1 MSRRALAKPSESRSP
16 AIIAAVAG
24 AVLCVIGLIVA
35 PRRTAAAYLVA
46 YVAVLAVVLG
56 VLAMIMIARLTAATW
71 FVALRRQ
78 AEQVVATLPALA
90 VMFVP
95 VLLAARGLYPWAS
108 RVEEPTLRAAME
120 AKSAYLNL
128 PFFTVR
134 AVVYWAIWLAVG
146 ETLRRASLAQ
156 DRGDTPRVAH
166 RLRVVSAVGIV
177 AFALSVTF
185 AAFDWMMS
193 LAPTWYSTVY
203 GVNYFAGAMV
213 GGLGLLA
220 VLAERGRR
228 IGALPEAVGAD
239 HLHALAKL
247 LLTFVLFWA
256 YIGFSQF
263 IVIWSAEIPVE
274 STWYVVRTRGGWSA
288 LGIVI
293 LAGHFMIPLLALL
306 LLAVKRRPALV
317 AALGAWLLAM
327 HYLDCYWNVM
337 PDAAARAPS
346 TPLGLL
352 WDLGALLLVCGIV
365 TLTWSVRRAGE
376 PAIPQGD
383 PNLVPSLEYYTR
395 NALG

>member
-1 MSRRALAKPSESRSP
+1 
-16 AIIAAVAG
+16 
-24 AVLCVIGLIVA
+24 
-35 PRRTAAAYLVA
+35 
-46 YVAVLAVVLG
+46 VLAS
-56 VLAMIMIARLTAATW
+56 ARW
-71 FVALRRQ
+71 
-78 AEQVVATLPALA
+78 
-90 VMFVP
+90 
-95 VLLAARGLYPWAS
+95 LYPWAS
-108 RVEEPTLRAAME
+108 RVEEPTLRAAIE

-128 PFFTVR
+128 PFFIIR
-134 AVVYWAIWLAVG
+134 AIVYWAIWLGVG

-156 DRGDTPRVAH
+156 DDGDSARVAH
-166 RLRVVSAVGIV
+166 RLRVVSALGVV
-177 AFALSVTF
+177 AFALSITF

-220 VLAERGRR
+220 VLVERGRR
-228 IGALPEAVGAD
+228 RGELPEAVGAN

-274 STWYVVRTRGGWSA
+274 STWYVVRTRGGWST

-293 LAGHFMIPLLALL
+293 LAGHFVIPVLALL
-306 LLAVKRRPALV
+306 VLAVKRRPALI
-317 AALGAWLLAM
+317 AALGAWLLVM

-337 PDAAARAPS
+337 PDAAARASS
-346 TPLGLL
+346 TALGPL
-352 WDLGALLLVCGIV
+352 WDLGALLLLCGIV
-365 TLTWSVRRAGE
+365 ALTWSVRRAGE

-383 PNLVPSLEYYTR
+383 PKLVSSLAYNTR